1 MTYKYMC
8 SKCEHVWEEKLP
20 INDRNKPLDLPC
32 PNCQEKGGI
41 TRVFEMPA
49 LVSTPPDILKKA
61 GSGWNDVLKK
71 IKKGSGSKNTIRTR

>member
-1 MTYKYMC
+1 MTYKYLC
-8 SKCEHVWEEKLP
+8 SKCDHTWEEKLS
-20 INDRNKPLDLPC
+20 IADRNNPLDLPC
-32 PNCQEKGGI
+32 LNCKEKGRV

-49 LVSTPPDILKKA
+49 LVSTSPDILKKA